1 MVFGVFGVVAFLGAK
16 AKDYIEKKLKEKIR
30 ADLGLAVEE
39 LLVVGFLIFMET
51 GSLGTFV

>member
-1 MVFGVFGVVAFLGAK
+1 MFFEVFGVVAFLGTK

-30 ADLGLAVEE
+30 AGLGLAVEE

-51 GSLGTFV
+51 GSLGTLV